1 MKKYTKPMI
10 IFESFTLSTNIAGD
24 CGRKADGPTGSF
36 AVNGCGIYYDTFN
49 PFPGEFDTMTIFT
62 AAWSGC
68 IDNVSQDDSLIDQFC
83 YHNPS
88 DSTKL
93 FNS

>member
-1 MKKYTKPMI
+1 MKKYTKPII
-10 IFESFTLSTNIAGD
+10 IFESFALSTNIAGD

-36 AVNGCGIYYDTFN
+36 AVNGCGINYDTFN
-49 PFPGEFDTMTIFT
+49 PFTGEFESVIIFT
-62 AAWSGC
+62 GAWSGC
-68 IDNVSQDDSLIDQFC
+68 VDKVDPNDGLIDEFC
-83 YHNPS
+83 YQNPS